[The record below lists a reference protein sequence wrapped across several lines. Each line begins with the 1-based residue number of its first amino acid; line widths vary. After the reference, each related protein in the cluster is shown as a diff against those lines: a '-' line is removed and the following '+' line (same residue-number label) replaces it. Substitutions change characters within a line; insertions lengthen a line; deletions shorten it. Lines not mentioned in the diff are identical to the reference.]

1 MHLKHYTYDHFLV
14 YSLSYF
20 GLGQVVERRCKEQP
34 RGNLNEM
41 LEVISDCHERD
52 LSERAK
58 TFRTLYRRFCKASAV
73 SREKLINDMLSY
85 CL

>member
-1 MHLKHYTYDHFLV
+1 MHLKHYTYEHFLV

-20 GLGQVVERRCKEQP
+20 GLSNVVERRVQAQP
-34 RGNLNEM
+34 SQDTNEI
-41 LEVISDCHERD
+41 LDVIRDCNGKD

-58 TFRTLYRRFCKASAV
+58 TFRTLYRRFCRSSQN
-73 SREKLINDMLSY
+73 SRDKLINDMLSY